1 MFRRSQNSAL
11 WLNRRDLVTAYTLLR
26 ILIGVNYF
34 NHGFTRMGNLPGF
47 AQSMVDLFQDTFVPD
62 PLVRGPAL
70 LVPIVEL
77 IGGLLITIGFATLPA
92 LVTVFGLMI
101 MLTYGVTLIQNW
113 DAATSQLIYALVL
126 FILIAA
132 RSFNTVSVDGW
143 LGRRTQTDAL
153 RSSES
158 PTTSEP
164 VNQRYSP

>member
-1 MFRRSQNSAL
+1 MFRRSHTAL
-11 WLNRRDLVTAYTLLR
+11 WLNRRDLVIAYTLLR

-47 AQSMVDLFQDTFVPD
+47 AQSMVDLFQDTFVPE

-77 IGGLLITIGFATLPA
+77 IGGLLIALGFATLPA

-113 DAATSQLIYALVL
+113 DAATSQLIYCLVL

-132 RSFNTVSVDGW
+132 RSFNTVSIDGW
-143 LGRRTQTDAL
+143 MARRKGTDVL
-153 RSSES
+153 PTPES
-158 PTTSEP
+158 PSMHEP
-164 VNQRYSP
+164 ANRSNTL